1 MKEWTKIFKAL
12 ANENRLKILHLL
24 TKQGE
29 LPVKEISHRI
39 GLGVKPTSKHL
50 IILSN
55 MNFLQN
61 EGKRGSV
68 WYRLSPELRREV
80 RYIITRFL
88 AR

>member
-1 MKEWTKIFKAL
+1 MKEWTKIFKGL
-12 ANENRLKILHLL
+12 ANENRLKILHILAK
-24 TKQGE
+24 TGE
-29 LPVKEISHRI
+29 LPVHEISKKI

-55 MNFLQN
+55 LSFLQN

-68 WYRLSPELRREV
+68 WYRISPELRREV

-88 AR
+88 PR